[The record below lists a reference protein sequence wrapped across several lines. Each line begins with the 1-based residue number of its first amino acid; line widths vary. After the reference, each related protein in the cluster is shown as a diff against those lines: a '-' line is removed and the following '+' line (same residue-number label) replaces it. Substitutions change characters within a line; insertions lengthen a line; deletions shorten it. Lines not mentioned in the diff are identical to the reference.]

1 MNGVSLLTQI
11 KEQLNVKAE
20 QKNNQIIVQAHPDL
34 EIWADYDRIV
44 QILINLVTNAIQ
56 FSQDSEIIL
65 VGTMTETQTI
75 LKVIDE
81 GIGIDTKQIE
91 SIWERF
97 YKVDV
102 SRKNTQ
108 FGESGIGLAVVHSLV
123 EAHEGTIEVESELGH
138 GSTFIIKLPRKL
150 TEDSDDMAT

>member
-1 MNGVSLLTQI
+1 
-11 KEQLNVKAE
+11 
-20 QKNNQIIVQAHPDL
+20 
-34 EIWADYDRIV
+34 
-44 QILINLVTNAIQ
+44 
-56 FSQDSEIIL
+56 
-65 VGTMTETQTI
+65 MTETQTI